1 MAEISPW
8 RLFMTELKE
17 EMKTD
22 DLESALGLVKDKIS
36 AQDYE
41 SISKTKSPK
50 QYLDSLEKLDLIGE
64 DNTNF
69 LYLLLKSIPMVDFI
83 PNLEKYQEKWEERRA
98 ASGVYSRDPSFVGRV
113 TEIAR
118 LVKELGK
125 TSRNVQLVCLTGIAG
140 MGKTGLAK
148 EACYRLQ
155 RRVFFIN
162 LRDKGNMQDVF
173 MTVAAALDLRLDL
186 QRGSLTDWIGVLK
199 DWIIECDEDV
209 TIFLDNVDDLLEPGS
224 SRMPNMNRQNFLNL
238 LSEVLKIKTEH
249 VKILLTSRY
258 KLKMEEYNGDVV
270 EIPLTRLDPEDGVRL
285 LKKSSGL
292 VGEGMD
298 DDECSNIVEG
308 CGHSPLA
315 IRVIARHLKDGRI
328 SPAEALSQLITKGRK
343 AKQALRPSAVSEEEN
358 IFDCLRMTFDA
369 LPDKLKNI
377 LVSLSVFQGSF
388 TCDAANEILGSSSRL
403 NTELD
408 LEFVQDRN
416 LLEYDDLNDR
426 YDLHT
431 LVRVFLSKAHK
442 GSEMLTKARTQA
454 EKRFLQYYSVLAQNL
469 SMESTTKFFEA
480 FSRFE
485 VERANF
491 HYYIEL
497 SATKGKVVDFESKS
511 DIDMWSKVYLFFH
524 TFLSIDERERYFEG
538 RAKAAELEGNTLNHA
553 FMKCWQAE
561 QLVERGLLNDALKIV
576 GKLMKTLTEME
587 KTKNSDGLQL
597 TLARCYYIKG
607 RVLVYRKQHKDSLK
621 LLEDTLGIEKQV
633 LKKHT
638 LTARTLNMLGHV
650 YFNIEHEERAKVY
663 HEEAYNML
671 KKLVRSE
678 NHPDFPNYL
687 TNIGACYH
695 RLGNKHPRESL
706 ESTENYERALDYYDK
721 AYQLQ
726 VRLKMEGHQG
736 TATVF
741 KNKAT
746 TLVEMERFEDARP
759 LAEKALKIRRRRHIP
774 GMPDLARALYFVGS
788 IYLDLGKEA
797 ADRQDRDAA
806 RDQYQLAKRYFD
818 EALDEELD
826 LGVGQQS
833 VDFQRLQRDTRKV
846 LKKLH
851 KGAKVEQKYEQKF
864 LRAEIG
870 GRHRRDDSDDG
881 SSSGSSE
888 HKRSGEEDD
897 SSSSEGSPPPSPSKR
912 ARLAETPSGED
923 PELQGS
929 AHSSPQEE
937 PTPGS
942 SGEAQPEEQQ
952 RSMYFV
958 EEVEVICIPNSTT
971 IDYTTVSGPIT
982 TT

>member
-1 MAEISPW
+1 MAEVSPW
-8 RLFMTELKE
+8 RVFMTNLCQ
-17 EMKTD
+17 EMTKD
-22 DLESALGLVKDKIS
+22 DLESALILVKDMIGGHT
-36 AQDYE
+36 YE
-41 SISKTKSPK
+41 SISETKSPK
-50 QYLDSLEKLDLIGE
+50 QFLDALEKIDLIGE
-64 DNTNF
+64 DKVDF
-69 LYLLLKSIPMVDFI
+69 LHKLLDSIPMIDFI
-83 PNLEKYQEKWEERRA
+83 PSLEAYREQWEERRSV
-98 ASGVYSRDPSFVGRV
+98 SGIYGRDPSFVGRV

-140 MGKTGLAK
+140 MGKTGLAR

-173 MTVAAALDLRLDL
+173 MTVAAALELRLDL
-186 QRGSLTDWIGVLK
+186 QRGNLNDWIMVLK
-199 DWIIECDEDV
+199 DWILACEEDV

-224 SRMPNMNRQNFLNL
+224 SRLPNINRQNFLNL
-238 LSEVLKIKTEH
+238 LSEVLKIKSKH

-270 EIPLTRLDPEDGVRL
+270 EITLKRLDTEDGVRL
-285 LKKSSGL
+285 LKKCAGL

-298 DDECSNIVEG
+298 DEECNNIVEG

-328 SPAEALSQLITKGRK
+328 SPAEALSQLVTKGRK
-343 AKQALRPSAVSEEEN
+343 TQQALRPSAVSEEEN
-358 IFDCLRMTFDA
+358 IFDCLRITFDA

-416 LLEYDDLNDR
+416 LLEYDYINDR

-431 LVRVFLSKAHK
+431 LVRVFLSKCHK
-442 GSEMLTKARTQA
+442 GSEALTKARTEA

-469 SMESTTKFFEA
+469 SKESTSKFFAA

-485 VERANF
+485 EERANF

-497 SATKGKVVDFESKS
+497 SATKGEVVDFESKS
-511 DIDMWSKVYLFFH
+511 AIDMWSKVYLFFH

-538 RAKAAELEGNTLNHA
+538 RAKAAEKEGNTLNHA

-561 QLVERGLLNDALKIV
+561 QLLERGLRDDALKIV
-576 GKLMKTLTEME
+576 GKLTKTLREVE
-587 KTKNSDGLQL
+587 KTNNSNGVQL

-607 RVLVYRKQHKDSLK
+607 RALEYRKQHKDSLK
-621 LLEDTLGIEKQV
+621 LLEDALAIEKQV
-633 LKKHT
+633 LKNHT

-695 RLGNKHPRESL
+695 RLGNKHPSDSPESR
-706 ESTENYERALDYYDK
+706 ENYERALDYYEK
-721 AYQLQ
+721 SYRLQ
-726 VRLKMEGHQG
+726 VRLKMEGNQG

-759 LAEKALKIRRRRHIP
+759 LAEKALKIRRRRHIR
-774 GMPDLARALYFVGS
+774 GMPDLARALYFLGS
-788 IYLDLGKEA
+788 IHLDLGKQA
-797 ADRQDRDAA
+797 ADRQERDAA
-806 RDQYQLAKRYFD
+806 REQYELSKRYFD

-833 VDFQRLQRDTRKV
+833 VDFHRLQRDMKQV

-851 KGAKVEQKYEQKF
+851 KGSKVEQKYEQKF

-870 GRHRRDDSDDG
+870 GRYRRGESDED

-888 HKRSGEEDD
+888 HNRSGDEED

-912 ARLAETPSGED
+912 ARLAETPSGEN
-923 PELQGS
+923 PELQDSGQAS
-929 AHSSPQEE
+929 EPPSQQEE

-942 SGEAQPEEQQ
+942 SREAQPEEQQ
-952 RSMYFV
+952 RSR
-958 EEVEVICIPNSTT
+958 CQLQ
-971 IDYTTVSGPIT
+971 
-982 TT
+982 